1 MCGEAALSGVVVILV
16 VVDNTMTKAITTLET
31 ITVEEDVVEEV
42 MKWFTTM
49 ELVHHRNL
57 L

>member
-42 MKWFTTM
+42 MKWVTTM